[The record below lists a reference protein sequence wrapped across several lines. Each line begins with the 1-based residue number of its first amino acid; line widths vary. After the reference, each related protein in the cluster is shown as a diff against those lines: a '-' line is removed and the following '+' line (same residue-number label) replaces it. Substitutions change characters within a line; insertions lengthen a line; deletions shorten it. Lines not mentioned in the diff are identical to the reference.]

1 MKICVYKKG
10 LFNNNHD
17 MFVSLKTANLKDEDR
32 VPLIEPGYKARLK
45 LKYKIKHMFNLIL
58 YGKDITR
65 GIITFDTSRT
75 FSNEQV
81 VMPVKIEIYGSN
93 SFASVVD
100 RIIYNTNTN
109 TLAIHCDSL

>member
-10 LFNNNHD
+10 LFNDNHD

-45 LKYKIKHMFNLIL
+45 LRYKIKHMFNLIL
-58 YGKDITR
+58 YGKNITE
-65 GIITFDTSRT
+65 GFATFDTSHT
-75 FSNEQV
+75 FTNEQRT
-81 VMPVKIEIYGSN
+81 MRVKVEIYGADTY
-93 SFASVVD
+93 ASVVD

-109 TLAIHCDSL
+109 TLAIHCDDL

>member
-10 LFNNNHD
+10 LFNDNHD

-45 LKYKIKHMFNLIL
+45 LRYKIKHMFNLIL
-58 YGKDITR
+58 YGKDFTE
-65 GIITFDTSRT
+65 GIVTFDTSHT
-75 FSNEQV
+75 FSDKQV
-81 VMPVKIEIYGSN
+81 TMRVKVEIYGGN

-100 RIIYNTNTN
+100 RIIYNTDSD
-109 TLAIHCDSL
+109 TLTIHCDDL